1 MLPVAVGRPCVRST
15 AWHPALVYVPDH
27 FRPTPADVRDL
38 LAHLD
43 AADLITPTADGLLA
57 TFLPLLYEP
66 PGGSPESGEH
76 GRLLGHV
83 ARNNRQW
90 QTPAIGEAL
99 VIVRG
104 PEAYVSPAWYA
115 TKREH
120 GRVVPT
126 WNYITAHLHGTL
138 LVHDDRQW
146 VERNVRAL
154 VARHEGRRAEP
165 WAVDD
170 APADYLA
177 GQLRAIV
184 GVEVRITRIEA
195 KLKLSQNRSKTDVEG
210 AIEGLEA
217 AGDPRSRATAAAMRA
232 TEDARNRPE

>member
-1 MLPVAVGRPCVRST
+1 M
-15 AWHPALVYVPDH
+15 
-27 FRPTPADVRDL
+27 
-38 LAHLD
+38 
-43 AADLITPTADGLLA
+43 
-57 TFLPLLYEP
+57 
-66 PGGSPESGEH
+66 
-76 GRLLGHV
+76 GHV

-90 QTPAIGEAL
+90 RTPAISEAL

-126 WNYITAHLHGTL
+126 WNYVTAHLYGDL
-138 LVHDDRQW
+138 LVHDDHDW
-146 VERNVRAL
+146 VDRNVRAL
-154 VARHEGRRAEP
+154 VARHEGRRPEP

-170 APADYLA
+170 APSDYLE

-195 KLKLSQNRSKTDVEG
+195 KLKLSQNRSRADVVG
-210 AIEGLEA
+210 AIDGLVAE
-217 AGDPRSRATAAAMRA
+217 GDPRSLATAAAMRA
-232 TEDARNRPE
+232 TEDARDR